1 MNPLKAFADHWGEPS
16 SIEPLSIEPL
26 GAGHINHTWLV
37 GESGERWVLQQI
49 NRRVFVDPQL
59 VMHNTQRVL
68 AHIDSKRVPSLRLTR
83 DQQGFAL
90 IDGEVWRVWRFV
102 AGSVARKHPETIPQA
117 LAAGAA
123 FGAFQRSLA
132 DLPPP
137 SLVPPIEGF
146 HDLEHFLRRFDALQ
160 VESEWRDVIERHRP
174 LTRVFGR
181 ATGHVHGDCKFENL
195 LFAQGSDEVLAVVDL
210 DTLMPG
216 HWGLDW
222 GDLVRSAFVQSGQ
235 VEPSVFKAMARG
247 FMPHLQR
254 PTIDEIV
261 LAPRYVAT
269 TLGVR
274 YLVDHAEG
282 DVWFKVS
289 ERGEN
294 LMRAARQFRFVQHCM
309 AHEDM
314 MRACIDQVCVD
325 ASIPIFQPPLS

>member
-1 MNPLKAFADHWGEPS
+1 MNPLTVFADHWGEPS
-16 SIEPLSIEPL
+16 SIEPL
-26 GAGHINHTWLV
+26 GAGHINLTWLV
-37 GESGERWVLQQI
+37 GDAGEFWVLQQI

-59 VMHNTQRVL
+59 VMHNIQRVL
-68 AHIDSKRVPSLRLTR
+68 AHVDSNQLPRLRLTR
-83 DQQGFAL
+83 DQQGYAL
-90 IDGEVWRVWRFV
+90 IDGDVWRVWRFV
-102 AGSVARKHPETIPQA
+102 EGSVARRDPETIPQA
-117 LAAGAA
+117 QAAGAA

-137 SLVPPIEGF
+137 SLVPSIQGF
-146 HDLEHFLRRFDALQ
+146 HDLEHFLRRLDALQ
-160 VESEWRDVIERHRP
+160 VQSEWREMIERHRP
-174 LTRVFGR
+174 LAGMFGR

-195 LFAQGSDEVLAVVDL
+195 LFAKGSDEVLAVVDL

-254 PTIDEIV
+254 PTIEEMV

-294 LMRAARQFRFVQHCM
+294 LARAARQFRLVAHCM

-314 MRACIDQVCVD
+314 MRACVEQALVD
-325 ASIPIFQPPLS
+325 ASTSIFQSPLS